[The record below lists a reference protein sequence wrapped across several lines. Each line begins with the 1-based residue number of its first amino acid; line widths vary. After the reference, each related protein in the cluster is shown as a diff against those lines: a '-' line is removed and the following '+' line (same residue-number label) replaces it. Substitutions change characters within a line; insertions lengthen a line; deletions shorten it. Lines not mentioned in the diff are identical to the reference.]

1 MKVTSVEMSSP
12 GPIRK
17 VNEDT
22 VAFWEPEDE
31 EERQARG
38 SISIVADGVG
48 GHGNGDVASRR
59 AVDIAVQKFREAD
72 LSLPVKKLM
81 KEIFDA
87 ANIALY
93 DSGENDQKAKRM
105 ATTLSIS
112 IFRNKMLS
120 IGHVGDTRTYLV
132 RGETIKQLTNDH
144 SYTGMQIKMRLI
156 TEHEARASTMRSM
169 LTKSV
174 GNEPIISCD
183 YKEIKLMRNDRV
195 VQCTDGLYCFIND
208 GELSEGV
215 DRLQM
220 NEICPYLISLAER
233 RGTDDNLSV
242 RVTQID
248 QLDEPKF
255 YKPLSILQTPQA
267 PTRTKTVNH
276 EILPGQTLDHR
287 FEIEEV
293 ISRSGMAS
301 IFKARDMK
309 NGEIIAVKIPHLQF
323 EADVGFFSRFQREAE
338 IGKSLHH
345 PNILRFIEVGDQSRP
360 YIAMEYLEGKTI
372 ADTMN
377 EVRPFPVADAVQ
389 IASRICDA
397 LAHMHEHKIVHR
409 DLKPQNVMIC
419 KDGTLRI
426 MDFGIAKSMEARR
439 LTFAGLTSTMG
450 TPDYMAPEQVK
461 GRRGDARTDIYALG
475 AMLYEMTTGQVPFD
489 GPNPFIVMN
498 SRLTGDP
505 MAPRKRNPE
514 IPPAVEEIILHAM
527 EREPHRRYASALE
540 MKKELDNPGS
550 VEITGRHHHLRMPKL
565 WKTQWHG
572 MRTAVLS
579 VAITIGVFLF
589 ALICSHYFGHHHGHH

>member
-1 MKVTSVEMSSP
+1 MIVTSVALSSP

-17 VNEDT
+17 TNEDSI
-22 VAFWEPEDE
+22 AFWEPSDD
-31 EERQARG
+31 EERQLRG

-48 GHGNGDVASRR
+48 GHGNGEIASRK
-59 AVDIAVQKFREAD
+59 AAEIAVQKFREAD
-72 LSLPVKKLM
+72 LALPIKKLM
-81 KEIFDA
+81 KEIFDE

-93 DSGENDQKAKRM
+93 DSGENERKSKRM
-105 ATTLSIS
+105 ATTLSVC
-112 IFRNKMLS
+112 IFRNKTLS
-120 IGHVGDTRTYLV
+120 IGHVGDTRIYLV
-132 RGETIKQLTNDH
+132 RAETIKQLTNDH
-144 SYTGMQIKMRLI
+144 SYTGMQVKMRLI
-156 TEHEARASTMRSM
+156 TEHEARASTLRSM

-183 YKEIKLMRNDRV
+183 FKEVKLMRNDRI
-195 VQCTDGLYCFIND
+195 VQCTDGLYCFMND
-208 GELSEGV
+208 GELCEGV
-215 DRLQM
+215 DRLNM
-220 NEICPYLISLAER
+220 HEICPYLVSLAER

-248 QLDEPKF
+248 QLEEPKF
-255 YKPLSILQTPQA
+255 YKPLSILNT
-267 PTRTKTVNH
+267 TTKRSTVSH
-276 EILPGQTLDHR
+276 EVQPGQTLDHR

-301 IFKARDMK
+301 IFKARDMHTDD
-309 NGEIIAVKIPHLQF
+309 IIAVKIPHMQF

-338 IGKSLHH
+338 IGKALHH

-377 EVRPFPVADAVQ
+377 DVRPFPVADAVQ

-397 LAHMHEHKIVHR
+397 LSYMHEQKIVHR

-461 GRRGDARTDIYALG
+461 GRRGDSRTDIYSLG
-475 AMLYEMTTGQVPFD
+475 AMLYEMTTGHVPFE

-514 IPPAVEEIILHAM
+514 IPPEIEEIILHAM
-527 EREPHRRYASALE
+527 EREPQRRYATAAE
-540 MKKELDNPGS
+540 MK
-550 VEITGRHHHLRMPKL
+550 
-565 WKTQWHG
+565 
-572 MRTAVLS
+572 A
-579 VAITIGVFLF
+579 
-589 ALICSHYFGHHHGHH
+589 